1 MHVLIQNSRHPRY
14 ELPEIRVF
22 HVAGLQLTQDFAPD
36 TRKKNLVTNLKILHI
51 QVHADQPVGGADDD
65 DSSDVD
71 EDLLLMLNNKNIFLY
86 IFVIYF

>member
-1 MHVLIQNSRHPRY
+1 M
-14 ELPEIRVF
+14 F

-36 TRKKNLVTNLKILHI
+36 TRKKNLLKIPHI

-71 EDLLLMLNNKNIFLY
+71 EDLLLMLDNKNIFLY
-86 IFVIYF
+86 IFVVYF